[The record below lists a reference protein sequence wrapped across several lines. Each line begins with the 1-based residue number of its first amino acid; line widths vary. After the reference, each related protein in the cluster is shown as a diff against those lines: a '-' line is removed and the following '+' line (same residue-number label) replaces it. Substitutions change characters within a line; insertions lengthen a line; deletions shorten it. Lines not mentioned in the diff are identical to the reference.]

1 MTRWLKIIVVLLVL
15 GFLISAPHVLNSFYL
30 RVLGEVLIFA
40 MLALS
45 INILLGYTGL
55 ATLGQAAIF
64 GIGTYVVGYM
74 TTKLGQPMYVTIP
87 AGILGTLIVA
97 AVFGIFAVRTSGIYF
112 LMITLA
118 QGMIIWGLAFR
129 WNSVTNAEN
138 GIRGINRPEWLDT
151 YSSYYYLILIVTLI
165 VLTLIYRIINSP
177 FGLTLKGIRESE
189 RRMRTLGYNVTLHKF
204 MGFLVAA
211 FFAGLAGSLYAF
223 HNNFVSPTTIE
234 FARSA
239 EALLMVIL
247 GGAGTMLGPMIGALV
262 VTFGQHQFSLY
273 TDRWPM
279 IIGAIYVI
287 TILTAP
293 DGFVGIWRR
302 LSARLTSTKSGAAIQ
317 QPERSQV
324 AGKEVEEL
332 EKLQSQ
338 TDDSTAPS
346 DLKRADA

>member
-1 MTRWLKIIVVLLVL
+1 M
-15 GFLISAPHVLNSFYL
+15 FEHNP
-30 RVLGEVLIFA
+30 
-40 MLALS
+40 
-45 INILLGYTGL
+45 
-55 ATLGQAAIF
+55 
-64 GIGTYVVGYM
+64 
-74 TTKLGQPMYVTIP
+74 TKLGQPMYVTVP
-87 AGILGTLIVA
+87 LGILGTLVVA
-97 AVFGIFAVRTSGIYF
+97 AIFGIFAVRTSGIYF

-151 YSSYYYLILIVTLI
+151 YASYYYLILIVTLL
-165 VLTLIYRIINSP
+165 VLALIYRIINSP

-204 MGFLVAA
+204 MGFLVSA

-223 HNNFVSPTTIE
+223 HNNFVSPTSIE

-279 IIGAIYVI
+279 IIGAIYVV

-302 LSARLTSTKSGAAIQ
+302 LSARLISGTATQ
-317 QPERSQV
+317 QPENSQTT
-324 AGKEVEEL
+324 GKEAEEL

-338 TDDSTAPS
+338 TEDSIGPS
-346 DLKRADA
+346 DFKQVDA

>member
-1 MTRWLKIIVVLLVL
+1 MMTRWFKIVAALIVLA
-15 GFLISAPHVLNSFYL
+15 FLFAAPSLLNSFYL
-30 RVLGEVLIFA
+30 RVMGEVLILA
-40 MLALS
+40 MLAMS

-74 TTKLGQPMYVTIP
+74 TTKMGQPFYVTVP
-87 AGILGTLIVA
+87 AGIIGTLIVA
-97 AVFGIFAVRTSGIYF
+97 AIFGIFAVRTSGIYF

-138 GIRGINRPEWLDT
+138 GIRGIDRPEWLAA
-151 YSSYYYLILIVTLI
+151 YPSYYYLVLI
-165 VLTLIYRIINSP
+165 VLLIVLALIYRIINSP
-177 FGLTLKGIRESE
+177 FGLTLKGIREGE
-189 RRMRTLGYNVTLHKF
+189 RRMLTLGYNTTLHKF
-204 MGFLVAA
+204 LGFMVAA

-247 GGAGTMLGPMIGALV
+247 GGTGTMLGPFIGAFV
-262 VTFGQHQFSLY
+262 ITFGQNQFSLY

-279 IIGAIYVI
+279 IMGAIYVI

-293 DGFVGIWRR
+293 DGFVGAWRR
-302 LSARLTSTKSGAAIQ
+302 LYGWLRSSSASSGAT
-317 QPERSQV
+317 ESDV
-324 AGKEVEEL
+324 TSVTGKEVMSPET
-332 EKLQSQ
+332 LQSP
-338 TDDSTAPS
+338 TEASTASS
-346 DLKRADA
+346 D